1 MLSFNSDNSKI
12 EDIMESIGNDTVN
25 HDEEHTVDEDPTV
38 AEDTTG
44 DETLLTVDGKTTGD
58 EALLTVDED
67 TTVDAATGV
76 DKLNENVVKQTDD
89 VNHDEDTIG
98 DEALPTGAVVEDT
111 TVDVPTGA
119 KKPNEH
125 VVHSSDDVQT
135 PPKEFSINCEE
146 VLGMWGY
153 STECTYDMD
162 LHKHGANPT
171 SDVFVRVGV
180 IFYDGMPGTVDK
192 VELDAHILERD
203 TESEGLSFVGR
214 FARSENKESYPLKI
228 TVKPTNSRVAVRNIK
243 ISIETKS
250 VNADVTADT
259 TPAAKHL
266 TANLDTDQQNL
277 LQNASESE
285 EQEDVKEQT
294 TVDTTPAGNSLLTRG
309 LNWAWW
315 KAG

>member
-12 EDIMESIGNDTVN
+12 EDIMESIAN
-25 HDEEHTVDEDPTV
+25 HT
-38 AEDTTG
+38 
-44 DETLLTVDGKTTGD
+44 
-58 EALLTVDED
+58 
-67 TTVDAATGV
+67 
-76 DKLNENVVKQTDD
+76 
-89 VNHDEDTIG
+89 VNHDEDT
-98 DEALPTGAVVEDT
+98 TVVEAHSTDAEDVVKPGVAEDTTVAAALLTDAVDEDTT

-125 VVHSSDDVQT
+125 VVHSSDDAQT
-135 PPKEFSINCEE
+135 PPKKFSIHCED
-146 VLGMWGY
+146 LGY
-153 STECTYDMD
+153 SMWNGYSSLCTYDID
-162 LHKHGANPT
+162 FHKHGANPT

-192 VELDAHILERD
+192 VELDGRKLERD
-203 TESEGLSFVGR
+203 NESEDLSFIGS
-214 FARSENKESYPLKI
+214 FARSGNKESYPLKI
-228 TVKPTNSRVAVRNIK
+228 TVKPPTNSSAVVRNIK

>member
-25 HDEEHTVDEDPTV
+25 HDEKHTVDEAYSTDAEDVVQPAVDGNTTV
-38 AEDTTG
+38 GAALLTDAEDTTT
-44 DETLLTVDGKTTGD
+44 E
-58 EALLTVDED
+58 
-67 TTVDAATGV
+67 
-76 DKLNENVVKQTDD
+76 
-89 VNHDEDTIG
+89 
-98 DEALPTGAVVEDT
+98 
-111 TVDVPTGA
+111 DVPTGA